1 MSRKLLVAS
10 SFVVLLVGA
19 AFARQHV
26 QEAAVAPARWLV
38 LFEVGP
44 KFDTTKLLRDQPGFM
59 EHVGAIK
66 KLEES
71 GALLIGGPLLESFE
85 SHKPTGAAW
94 IVEAPNE
101 EAVKKLVATD
111 PFVTGGLS
119 KIQSVRAFFAG
130 TGAWIPKA
138 TPAEKSGEAKGGAKP
153 NEKPAGGDAKQH

>member
-1 MSRKLLVAS
+1 MSRKWIAAS
-10 SFVVLLVGA
+10 SLVVLLLSA
-19 AFARQHV
+19 AFARQHA
-26 QEAAVAPARWLV
+26 QEAAIAPARWLV

-59 EHVGAIK
+59 EHVTAIK

-71 GALLIGGPLLESFE
+71 GALLVGGPLLESFE

-101 EAVKKLVATD
+101 EAVKKLLATD

-119 KIQSVRAFFAG
+119 KVQSVRAFFAG
-130 TGAWIPKA
+130 TGSWIPKA
-138 TPAEKSGEAKGGAKP
+138 GDAKPADKKGEKP
-153 NEKPAGGDAKQH
+153 NEKPAGGDAKGH